1 MTTGAHHLVRA
12 EFRAAPPRK
21 ATARFEPV
29 HRTHPARAAF
39 EDFIA
44 ARFSRAYGAR
54 VTHFLPH
61 LLGVRDG
68 LARWQA
74 AAGYAAADAQE
85 LFLEQY
91 LPSPIEHALA
101 AALGRPVPRA
111 DIVEV
116 GNLAAV
122 SAGMARALIPQ
133 LARYLHRLGY
143 RWVAFTATR
152 ALRNSFHRL
161 GLKPL
166 PLAAANRARLADGGA
181 SWGSYYDQDP
191 LVMAG
196 KISLGLR
203 AGEHA

>member
-1 MTTGAHHLVRA
+1 METGVQLVSSALRTA
-12 EFRAAPPRK
+12 WPRPQPRP
-21 ATARFEPV
+21 ARLVPM
-29 HRTHPARAAF
+29 HSTHPQRRAF
-39 EDFIA
+39 EQFIA
-44 ARFSRAYGAR
+44 ERFSRAYGAR
-54 VTHFLPH
+54 LTHFLPH
-61 LLGVRDG
+61 LLGVMDG

-74 AAGYAAADAQE
+74 AAGYAAAGAQQ

-91 LPSPIEHALA
+91 LDRPIEQALA
-101 AALGRPVPRA
+101 AAVGRPIARGS
-111 DIVEV
+111 IVEV
-116 GNLAAV
+116 GNLAAI

-133 LARYLHRLGY
+133 LARHLHRMGY

-166 PLAAANRARLADGGA
+166 PIAVADRARLADRGL

-191 LVMAG
+191 VVMAG

-203 AGEHA
+203 A

>member
-1 MTTGAHHLVRA
+1 MTTGVQLVSTALRA
-12 EFRAAPPRK
+12 DRPRPQPQPRP
-21 ATARFEPV
+21 ARLVPM
-29 HRTHPARAAF
+29 HCTHPERRAF
-39 EDFIA
+39 EQFIA
-44 ARFSRAYGAR
+44 ERFSRAYGAR
-54 VTHFLPH
+54 LTHFLPH
-61 LLGVRDG
+61 LLGVMDG

-74 AAGYAAADAQE
+74 AAGYAAAGAQA

-91 LPSPIEHALA
+91 LDRPIEQ
-101 AALGRPVPRA
+101 ALGAAVGRPIARGS
-111 DIVEV
+111 IVEV
-116 GNLAAV
+116 GNLAAI

-133 LARYLHRLGY
+133 LARHLHRMGY

-166 PLAAANRARLADGGA
+166 PIAVADRARLADRGL

-191 LVMAG
+191 VVMAG

-203 AGEHA
+203 A